1 MVLTESARYFE
12 GFDWS
17 ILLKVLCSK
26 VMTTFTSSIA
36 TAILYQALLVIYLYP
51 NDDTETASFDRT
63 VLIDSD
69 GYVDNGGLRLSCPSE
84 PAGKRLGLV

>member
-1 MVLTESARYFE
+1 
-12 GFDWS
+12 
-17 ILLKVLCSK
+17 
-26 VMTTFTSSIA
+26 MTTFTSSIA
-36 TAILYQALLVIYLYP
+36 TAIYQVLLVIYLYTI
-51 NDDTETASFDRT
+51 DDTETATFDRT